1 MSSLIVLCPHC
12 LTWIET
18 HAECCTECGAAVNVE
33 DNDPSDAMLAEQL
46 GERLVD
52 LGPVKLLRRG
62 WPNGGRL
69 LATTRG
75 LLFVP
80 AFVLQPTG
88 ALEAAAEEAPDGAV
102 RVANLF
108 QWWSLPPWRRP
119 VESRPP
125 KHFEAA
131 SIPLQPVLQ
140 LLLDSPGAVFI
151 HRESIRQIIVR
162 RGRAQIE
169 RRPLRSVS
177 LIQAP
182 GGVNPRDSLKQLIEF
197 APWRAIVAGL

>member
-18 HAECCTECGAAVNVE
+18 HAEFCTECGAAVSV
-33 DNDPSDAMLAEQL
+33 DDKDPTDEVLAERL

-62 WPNGGRL
+62 WPNCGRL
-69 LATTRG
+69 LATTGG

-80 AFVLQPTG
+80 LFVIQPNG
-88 ALEAAAEEAPDGAV
+88 ALEAAPEEVPVGSV

-108 QWWSLPPWRRP
+108 HWWSLAPW
-119 VESRPP
+119 SRPADETIAKSP
-125 KHFEAA
+125 EAT
-131 SIPLQPVLQ
+131 IPLQPVMD
-140 LLLDSPGAVFI
+140 LLLDSPGAFFI
-151 HRESIRQIIVR
+151 RRESIRQIVVR
-162 RGRAQIE
+162 WGRAQIE

-177 LIQAP
+177 LAQAQ
-182 GGVNPRDSLKQLIEF
+182 GGANPRDSLRKLIEF
-197 APWRAIVAGL
+197 PAWRGIVAEL